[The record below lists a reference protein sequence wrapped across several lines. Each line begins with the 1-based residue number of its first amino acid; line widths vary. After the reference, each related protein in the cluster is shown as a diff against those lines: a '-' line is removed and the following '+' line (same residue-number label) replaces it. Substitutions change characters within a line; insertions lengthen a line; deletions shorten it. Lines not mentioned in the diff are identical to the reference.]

1 MMVRAVAI
9 CILAVSVLVGAALV
23 LPFVWAIE
31 GVVGVVSLVWILA
44 IGWAIFVLDHAEG
57 SGEP

>member
-1 MMVRAVAI
+1 MVRAVAI
-9 CILAVSVLVGAALV
+9 GILAVSVLVGAALV
-23 LPFVWAIE
+23 LLFVWAIE

-44 IGWAIFVLDHAEG
+44 IWWAIFVLDHAEG